1 MVVELTLP
9 GGGVLGG
16 LALLVAIAAA
26 YLTWSARRHLPTSKL
41 ETWLA
46 MCARVEA
53 LEQVH
58 TDLND
63 RFTHFAK
70 RTSVRDAREKQT
82 EQNANLD
89 EAMAVTTRIL
99 GRAPAPGEVGS
110 DQNVDATDSAPV
122 TPKLALYRKAFPN
135 GDTRH
140 GIP

>member
-1 MVVELTLP
+1 MIIELTIP
-9 GGGVLGG
+9 SGGVVGG
-16 LALLVAIAAA
+16 SALLVALVAL
-26 YLTWSARRHLPTSKL
+26 YFTWRARRQLPTSKL

-46 MCARVEA
+46 VCARVEA

-70 RTSVRDAREKQT
+70 RTSVRDAREKQQ
-82 EQNANLD
+82 EQNTNLD

-99 GRAPAPGEVGS
+99 GRAPVPGDMGS
-110 DQNVDATDSAPV
+110 DQRVALESAAPV

-135 GDTRH
+135 GETKH